1 MYLRGRR
8 GDRHVTRGYRDVHT
22 LVQPG
27 VEVLR
32 LLPLVTRFLS
42 GTPVGVQKVI
52 ILKDN
57 FKLAFPEKFSSCNI
71 IKELNVLFQE
81 NLMINLLLDVNK
93 DCEESKVQSLI
104 SI

>member
-57 FKLAFPEKFSSCNI
+57 FKLAFPDKFVNNF
-71 IKELNVLFQE
+71 KLFLKNSQAV
-81 NLMINLLLDVNK
+81 ILLKN
-93 DCEESKVQSLI
+93 
-104 SI
+104 